1 MADEGINSFSAWSYD
16 YEKELCIQGKN
27 KFPKKTYDSL
37 IHISNPRDWNADKK
51 TIDEHLELKKNSNF
65 HLNIDYSGSYNI
77 SKNKKSITSYELDKV
92 GRAILYLAENE
103 KICAVSLNI
112 FLEKP
117 IYWNSAYSSLGM
129 LSFAGIIEPP
139 ENKLKSYGQNKDLV
153 LELKEMVIDEL
164 IEFGRLSWTKKFGK
178 RIVEM
183 VQNNYDAFVQKENW
197 ITENL
202 RFHGKL

>member
-1 MADEGINSFSAWSYD
+1 M
-16 YEKELCIQGKN
+16 
-27 KFPKKTYDSL
+27 
-37 IHISNPRDWNADKK
+37 
-51 TIDEHLELKKNSNF
+51 
-65 HLNIDYSGSYNI
+65 
-77 SKNKKSITSYELDKV
+77 

-117 IYWNSAYSSLGM
+117 IYWNFAYSSLGM
-129 LSFAGIIEPP
+129 LSFAGILEPP
-139 ENKLKSYGQNKDLV
+139 KNKLKSYSSNKDLV

-164 IEFGRLSWTKKFGK
+164 IEFGKLVWTKKFGK
-178 RIVEM
+178 RIIEM